1 MTENV
6 IDLAI
11 WKHGDKELARLDRGE
26 LSSLLTQE
34 ADQLAQLLDK
44 AKEAH
49 GRLEAIRAALDAK
62 HALTAEQRQC
72 YALFA
77 NPLLDH
83 LVGAHDYAW
92 HLVVLGRDLSK
103 ALVLI
108 ARV

>member
-26 LSSLLTQE
+26 LSALLTQQ
-34 ADQLAQLLDK
+34 ADRLTQLLDK

-49 GRLEAIRAALDAK
+49 GRLEAIRAALDAR
-62 HALTAEQRQC
+62 HALTAEQGHVFG
-72 YALFA
+72 LFA
-77 NPLLDH
+77 APLHTH

-92 HLVVLGRDLSK
+92 NLMMFGRELSK
-103 ALVLI
+103 KQVDGSSD
-108 ARV
+108 

>member
-11 WKHGDKELARLDRGE
+11 WKHGDKELASIQSGKLA
-26 LSSLLTQE
+26 LLLTQQ
-34 ADQLAQLLDK
+34 ADELAQLLDK

-62 HALTAEQRQC
+62 HALTDEQGRS

-77 NPLLDH
+77 DPLHGH
-83 LVGAHDYAW
+83 LVGAHDFAW
-92 HLVVLGRDLSK
+92 NLMMFGRDLSK
-103 ALVLI
+103 G
-108 ARV
+108 

>member
-62 HALTAEQRQC
+62 LALTAEQGQVFG
-72 YALFA
+72 LFA
-77 NPLLDH
+77 APLHTH

-92 HLVVLGRDLSK
+92 NLMMFGRDLSK
-103 ALVLI
+103 G
-108 ARV
+108 